1 MRETNQTIADL
12 IDHVSR
18 RTGASEPFTE
28 QVRELFLKKGITLDS
43 NAGPY
48 YQAIE
53 EAFNREQ
60 TIRATSQRAKENI
73 QQLRQNFSK
82 IGTAYSNQLDQL
94 KKIQSKLQAQTRRM
108 MKQQRPVT
116 PTAGSKGSGQSVAIR
131 GDHRSYVTRPERE
144 ELPLVPGP
152 KELQ

>member
-1 MRETNQTIADL
+1 MTKTTQTIAGF
-12 IDHVSR
+12 IDRVSR
-18 RTGASEPFTE
+18 RTGASEPFVE

-43 NAGPY
+43 QAAPY
-48 YQAIE
+48 LQAIE

-60 TIRATSQRAKENI
+60 AIRATSLRAKDNV

-82 IGTAYSNQLDQL
+82 IGNAYSRQLDQL

-108 MKQQRPVT
+108 MKEQRPVEHT
-116 PTAGSKGSGQSVAIR
+116 RAGNRPSQSVAIR

-152 KELQ
+152 KEIQ